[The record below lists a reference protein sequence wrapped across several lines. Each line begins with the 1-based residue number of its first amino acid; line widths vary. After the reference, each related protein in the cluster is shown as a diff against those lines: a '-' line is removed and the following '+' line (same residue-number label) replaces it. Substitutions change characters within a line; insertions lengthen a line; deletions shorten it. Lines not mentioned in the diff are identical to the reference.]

1 MYVYSLSL
9 IHRGRKFILCFVNKV
24 KTLIMVPD
32 LSELCSLAGEI
43 LQPSIKFGC
52 ERSEKASLS
61 LLI

>member
-1 MYVYSLSL
+1 
-9 IHRGRKFILCFVNKV
+9 
-24 KTLIMVPD
+24 MVPN
-32 LSELCSLAGEI
+32 LSEVCALAGEI